1 MDVAGSPQATVGA
14 AGLPQVAEGAE
25 GLPQG
30 IAASPADDLPE
41 EPGDTKLE
49 LPPPRK
55 LKLYDGGWDSD
66 DTKVFEKDRGK
77 EGNTHTHTH
86 CSLFSKVAS
95 FLL

>member
-1 MDVAGSPQATVGA
+1 MA
-14 AGLPQVAEGAE
+14 ADSR
-25 GLPQG
+25 
-30 IAASPADDLPE
+30 AAV
-41 EPGDTKLE
+41 E

-86 CSLFSKVAS
+86 SSFFGKVVSLM
-95 FLL
+95 L